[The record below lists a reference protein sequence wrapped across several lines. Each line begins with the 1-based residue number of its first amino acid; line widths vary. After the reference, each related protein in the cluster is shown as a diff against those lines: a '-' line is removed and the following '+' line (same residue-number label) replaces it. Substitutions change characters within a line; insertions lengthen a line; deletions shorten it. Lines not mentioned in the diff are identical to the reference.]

1 MGLVICPTCRAPR
14 DPAGILC
21 AECGTNLTGAPP
33 ADDDWP
39 AREAEQAQPQ
49 EAGGSLAAPAEP
61 AEPAE
66 PALPA
71 CPHCGAEVPDPDNLV
86 CVSCLRPLSK
96 RPSRQARL
104 RLRLPAG
111 ERVLLPGDD
120 LVLGRDPAVSP
131 IAAGIADYDNVSRRH
146 ATIGL
151 DADGRAWVRDEDS
164 TNGTWRNGTPVP
176 PGTRIP
182 LTDGDVVQLAADLKV
197 PLTLE
202 REIER
207 EGSQQ

>member
-1 MGLVICPTCRAPR
+1 MGLVICPTCQEPR

-21 AECGTNLTGAPP
+21 QECGTNLTGAPP
-33 ADDDWP
+33 ADDDWSP
-39 AREAEQAQPQ
+39 PEAEQAQPQ
-49 EAGGSLAAPAEP
+49 DAGESPAET
-61 AEPAE
+61 AETAE
-66 PALPA
+66 TALPA

-96 RPSRQARL
+96 NPSAQVRL

-111 ERVLLPGDD
+111 ERVLFPGDD

-131 IAAGIADYDNVSRRH
+131 VAAGIADYDNVSRRH

-151 DADGRAWVRDEDS
+151 DSDGRAWVRDEGS
-164 TNGTWRNGTPVP
+164 TNGTWRNGAPVL
-176 PGTRIP
+176 PGARIP
-182 LTDGDVVQLAADLKV
+182 LADGDVLQLAADLKV

-202 REIER
+202 RGTER